1 MSSSIER
8 KVHYFVWGVILLAII
23 GVSRGGWENGW
34 EREFAA
40 VFASSITAGVQLV
53 ASTSSDSARA
63 VLSATQCG
71 GQDFTSGM
79 PVGTRF
85 SSPPPTTASNFSCTA
100 KDLSVALSGASRAE
114 PAFSRSKRAAGDGQP
129 DGALRLGGPA
139 HCALYWLNPTAAC
152 AALERIGGIVF
163 IGDSLARQL
172 AQGLA
177 LILSGNFAVGSLL
190 AAGTLRFEQP
200 AELVWERCACD
211 ATFGAWYG
219 CHNQP
224 ITESGKEFRS
234 LCPQWS
240 LPASGF
246 HYFPF
251 WRGAWQSIDVRAH
264 LNSRRGLRAPIIVL
278 EIGPGWADEWVPEN
292 AAIALTIKNAAADAS
307 AAKARLVCFLA
318 LAPDDEKKPPQ
329 YVASQGDAAARAIN
343 TRVRKLCETEGA
355 LILDGYS
362 LTKSAWSRDGT
373 HYEARINAMLSQAL
387 LNLVAI
393 AED

>member
-1 MSSSIER
+1 MR
-8 KVHYFVWGVILLAII
+8 K
-23 GVSRGGWENGW
+23 
-34 EREFAA
+34 
-40 VFASSITAGVQLV
+40 
-53 ASTSSDSARA
+53 
-63 VLSATQCG
+63 
-71 GQDFTSGM
+71 
-79 PVGTRF
+79 
-85 SSPPPTTASNFSCTA
+85 
-100 KDLSVALSGASRAE
+100 
-114 PAFSRSKRAAGDGQP
+114 AGDGQP
-129 DGALRLGGPA
+129 DGALRLGGA
-139 HCALYWLNPTAAC
+139 DHCALYWLNPTSAC
-152 AALERIGGIVF
+152 TALERIGGIVF

-190 AAGTLRFEQP
+190 AAGTLHFEQP
-200 AELVWERCACD
+200 AADVWATCACD
-211 ATFGAWYG
+211 ATFGAWHG

-224 ITESGKEFRS
+224 ITEVGAEFRS

-246 HYFPF
+246 HYLPF
-251 WRGAWQSIDVRAH
+251 WRGAWSSGDVRGH
-264 LNSRRGLRAPIIVL
+264 LNSRRGIRAPVIVL

-292 AAIALTIKNAAADAS
+292 AAIALTIKNAAADAT

-329 YVASQGDAAARAIN
+329 YVASQGDAAARAVN
-343 TRVRKLCETEGA
+343 SWVRKLCEAESA

-373 HYEARINAMLSQAL
+373 HYEGRVNAMLSQAL
-387 LNLVAI
+387 LNLVAV